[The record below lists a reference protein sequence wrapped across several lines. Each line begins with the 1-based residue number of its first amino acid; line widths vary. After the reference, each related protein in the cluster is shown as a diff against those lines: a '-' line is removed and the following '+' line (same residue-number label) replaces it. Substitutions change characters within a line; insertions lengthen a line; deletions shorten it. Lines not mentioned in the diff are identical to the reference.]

1 MFCLNKNVSQNKKEK
16 VNESCLVHESLV
28 SKQLI
33 LMNYLQL
40 TRDGKHHFFYPNS
53 TKRFGEFACRT
64 SDRV

>member
-33 LMNYLQL
+33 LMNSFTAYE
-40 TRDGKHHFFYPNS
+40 RWK
-53 TKRFGEFACRT
+53 T
-64 SDRV
+64 SLLLPPQY